1 MRAGSCDSIGRMSVL
16 CGDFES
22 AVHPV
27 LPCRA
32 LERRRGWLLAAT
44 VIAPQQVGISIIAS
58 ITDRITIGRR
68 GFAHARRLPLTT
80 AARRRSQHEGKSWS
94 DLPRTQLST
103 RSKGGLVVPVGSP
116 SVPRVSM
123 DFKEPN
129 KNLYKNTV
137 RRTPRPHA
145 QGVVRLTPARCLS
158 AVRAPEQDARAFG
171 TSQAAQSAGIARG
184 RAIGVSHADWHGLT
198 PGCPRPV

>member
-1 MRAGSCDSIGRMSVL
+1 M
-16 CGDFES
+16 
-22 AVHPV
+22 
-27 LPCRA
+27 
-32 LERRRGWLLAAT
+32 W
-44 VIAPQQVGISIIAS
+44 
-58 ITDRITIGRR
+58 
-68 GFAHARRLPLTT
+68 
-80 AARRRSQHEGKSWS
+80 
-94 DLPRTQLST
+94 
-103 RSKGGLVVPVGSP
+103 LVVWL
-116 SVPRVSM
+116 PRVSM

-184 RAIGVSHADWHGLT
+184 RAIGVSRADWHGLT
-198 PGCPRPV
+198 PGRPRPVRGTAAHQVQLARLPIPKSA